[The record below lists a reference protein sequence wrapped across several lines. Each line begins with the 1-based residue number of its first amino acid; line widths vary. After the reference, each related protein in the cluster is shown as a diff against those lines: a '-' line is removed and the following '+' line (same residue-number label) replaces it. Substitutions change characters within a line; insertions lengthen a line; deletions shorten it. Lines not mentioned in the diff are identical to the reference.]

1 MNREIKFRA
10 WHNNEM
16 YDVNTLGLNLK
27 GINPGM
33 SFAHKED
40 QSSLKM
46 RQDCIMFDEETIFM
60 QFTGLK
66 DKNGKEIYEGD
77 IIHMRKREWDEAWT
91 VEYDEFTASFICF
104 NQLNSIRNFDT
115 IDGILLV
122 EVYSTYSFE
131 PEVIGN
137 IYQDSHLIS

>member
-33 SFAHKED
+33 SFAHKEH

-46 RQDCIMFDEETIFM
+46 RQDCIMFNEETIFM

-66 DKNGKEIYEGD
+66 DKNGREIYEGD
-77 IIHMRKREWDEAWT
+77 ILIAMINSTIAEAEVKFYNGAFYLQHIK
-91 VEYDEFTASFICF
+91 VEKMAVHLSEQHYWQEI
-104 NQLNSIRNFDT
+104 
-115 IDGILLV
+115 
-122 EVYSTYSFE
+122 
-131 PEVIGN
+131 IGN
-137 IYQDSHLIS
+137 IYENEELLK